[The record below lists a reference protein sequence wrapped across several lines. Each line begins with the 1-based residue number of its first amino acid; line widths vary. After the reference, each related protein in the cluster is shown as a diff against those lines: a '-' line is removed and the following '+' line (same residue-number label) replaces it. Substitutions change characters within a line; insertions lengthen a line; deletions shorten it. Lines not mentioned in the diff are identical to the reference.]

1 MRLPR
6 EQLLQFLSPASADAV
21 LASPEDL
28 LRGRTLEVSVL
39 CCDVA
44 DFRPLAETDP
54 TAALDVL
61 NLLLSAISH
70 AILARDGTLMSFP
83 GDGALAVFGAPIATD
98 DHRKRA
104 TEAEAEIAGLT
115 LATVNLELRERGQ
128 GPLEIRTAVRSG
140 PVVAGAIGASPRW
153 EYAAIGAPTS
163 QAVAEV

>member
-6 EQLLQFLSPASADAV
+6 EQLLQFLSPATADAV

-28 LRGRTLEVSVL
+28 LRGRRLEVSVL

-44 DFRPLAETDP
+44 DFRPLAESNPDS
-54 TAALDVL
+54 ALVSL
-61 NLLLSAISH
+61 NLLLAAIAG

-83 GDGALAVFGAPIATD
+83 GDGALAVFGAPIATG
-98 DHRKRA
+98 DHPELA
-104 TEAEAEIAGLT
+104 AEAEAEITGPL
-115 LATVNLELRERGQ
+115 LASVNRKLGERGA

-140 PVVAGAIGASPRW
+140 PVLAGAIGAAPRW

-163 QAVAEV
+163 RAVAAA